1 MACLLIHMINAA
13 HVDHSSLSQTTCQI
27 LGLIWVKLATESKW
41 TTVLQT
47 SSCISP
53 YLLKQPQTVCV
64 VIVGEIDDT
73 RLAAVH
79 AKGVPEPPQSQVPLY
94 SAPRYSW
101 VFSIPTHLIVP
112 WCLHIEVS
120 VVESCLMEEMAD
132 QSCSPL

>member
-1 MACLLIHMINAA
+1 MQPTWT
-13 HVDHSSLSQTTCQI
+13 SQVFHT
-27 LGLIWVKLATESKW
+27 LLIWVKLATESKW

-53 YLLKQPQTVCV
+53 YLLKQLQTVCV
-64 VIVGEIDDT
+64 VIISEIDNA

-79 AKGVPEPPQSQVPLY
+79 AKGVPEPPQTQVPLY
-94 SAPRYSW
+94 STPRYSR
-101 VFSIPTHLIVP
+101 VSSVPAHLIVP

-132 QSCSPL
+132 QSCSHL